1 MTNYQMAQDM
11 IAVAADMWS
20 PSGVELSEDAAHART
35 DINTTI
41 TELREELTS
50 EENEA
55 LDLWACCLLYTSPSP
70 RDRG

>member
-20 PSGVELSEDAAHART
+20 RSGVELSEDAAHART

-55 LDLWACCLLYTSPSP
+55 LDLWACEQGHHDYIV
-70 RDRG
+70 GEE